1 MAVNIRDCRHH
12 RVIGLDWGT
21 KKIGVAIS
29 DTAWILS
36 VPRASIENRGDFE
49 AIVAKLATL
58 IEETGAKLIVIGMPV
73 ALSGEIDV
81 AGQKVFEICE
91 AIKKTFPDVQLVTED
106 ERYTSKMAET
116 LEIKGLEIKKDDL
129 DSRAACIILQSFLD
143 KYRETV

>member
-1 MAVNIRDCRHH
+1 
-12 RVIGLDWGT
+12 
-21 KKIGVAIS
+21 
-29 DTAWILS
+29 
-36 VPRASIENRGDFE
+36 
-49 AIVAKLATL
+49 
-58 IEETGAKLIVIGMPV
+58 MPV

-116 LEIKGLEIKKDDL
+116 LEIKGLGIKKDDL